1 MNLRIAALLVLTV
14 SCCAAA
20 GSTADQLAREAGKAE
35 HEGHL
40 VRAYFLYAQ
49 ASAEEPKN
57 AVYRDK
63 RDLLAPLAQILTKP
77 TVQKAAS
84 TPPLQIHGPAPLHEV
99 WNTAPNPGSAL
110 KGLPQLHASPAVH
123 DFHLRGDTKA
133 LFAQVAGAYGIQV
146 LFDPAM
152 QPQPNLRFDIGHA
165 GFRTAMLGLTDA
177 TDTFLFPVNTHTI
190 FVARDTTAK
199 RSEYEP
205 DISLTIPLPEAIDQ
219 KHLIQAANAVRSALG
234 LQSMAW
240 DSVNHTVQIRGPV
253 TRVKIAR
260 GLLEALLLPKGQVS
274 IGVEFLTL
282 DKERNYHYGLSLPTA
297 FNLID
302 LGHLGHFQSLISIP
316 SGITNAFAFGGGA
329 TLFGVGLTNGALFAQ
344 YTKSI
349 ATNLYHATVVVADGQ
364 TADFHIGD
372 KYPIPQSIYTG
383 FQQSGL
389 PGIYN
394 PIGQVTLVDLGL
406 KLKISPR
413 IHGDGDISLKI
424 DAQYSALGTQ
434 TYNTIPA
441 IAQRTYQGT
450 VRLRQGEWAVLAGLD
465 QKTHSVTRS
474 GLIGLAQVPGLNQ
487 VLSENT
493 RDTQTGQTLI
503 VIKPTIT
510 RLPMTSWI
518 SPQYLLGP
526 RGGSR
531 VLL

>member
-1 MNLRIAALLVLTV
+1 MNLIIATLLVLV
-14 SCCAAA
+14 GSCCAAA
-20 GSTADQLAREAGKAE
+20 SSTAAQLAREARQAE
-35 HEGHL
+35 HAGHL

-49 ASAEEPKN
+49 ASAEDPKN
-57 AVYRDK
+57 TIYRQK
-63 RDLLAPLAQILTKP
+63 RDFLAPLAHTLTKP
-77 TVQKAAS
+77 TIEKTAS
-84 TPPLQIHGPAPLHEV
+84 AEPPEIHGPAPLHRV
-99 WNTAPNPGSAL
+99 WKSAPNSGPAL
-110 KGLPQLHASPAVH
+110 KGLPQLNVSPAVH
-123 DFHLRGDTKA
+123 DFHLRGDTKM
-133 LFAQVAGAYGIQV
+133 LFNQVAGAYGIQV

-152 QPQPNLRFDIGHA
+152 HPQRNLRFDLGHA
-165 GFRTAMLGLTDA
+165 GFRTAMLGLTEA
-177 TDTFLFPVNTHTI
+177 TDTFLFPVNVHTI
-190 FVARDTTAK
+190 FVASDTTAK

-205 DISLTIPLPEAIDQ
+205 NISLTVPLPEAIDQ
-219 KHLIQAANAVRSALG
+219 KQLIEAANAVRSTLG

-240 DSVNHTVQIRGPV
+240 DSVNHTIQIRGPV
-253 TRVKIAR
+253 TRVKAAR
-260 GLLEALLLPKGQVS
+260 GLLDALLLPKGQVS
-274 IGVEFLTL
+274 IGVEFLTI
-282 DKERNYHYGLSLPTA
+282 DTERNYHYGLSLPTE

-302 LGHLGHFQSLISIP
+302 LGHIGHFQSLLSIP

-349 ATNLYHATVVVADGQ
+349 ATKLYHATVVVSDGQ
-364 TADFHIGD
+364 TANFHIGD

-413 IHGDGDISLKI
+413 IRGDGDISLKI
-424 DAQYSALGTQ
+424 DAQYNALGTQ

-441 IAQRTYQGT
+441 IAERTYQGT
-450 VRLRQGEWAVLAGLD
+450 VRLRQGEWAVLAGMD
-465 QKTHSVTRS
+465 QKTKSMTRN
-474 GLIGLAQVPGLNQ
+474 GLIGLAQIPGLNQ

-493 RDTQTGQTLI
+493 RDTQTGRTLI

-526 RGGSR
+526 HDGGR